1 MPLDHAAAKL
11 ATDWINQKAP
21 LLRCQGCGSD
31 QWNLGELAA
40 AISVPNHAPGPAHI
54 IMGPGRPG
62 VPGTQAELLLPVA
75 CRLCGLTV
83 FFSPVMMGIVPPS
96 QAGGAAPA
104 TP

>member
-40 AISVPNHAPGPAHI
+40 AISVPNHAPGPCISLWGLA
-54 IMGPGRPG
+54 G
-62 VPGTQAELLLPVA
+62 QA
-75 CRLCGLTV
+75 CRVRRRNFCFRLLAA
-83 FFSPVMMGIVPPS
+83 FAALPS
-96 QAGGAAPA
+96 SSRPS
-104 TP
+104 